1 VRNKGREDHQIQ
13 PEPKT
18 PLQPIRP
25 PIQTQ
30 INIRST
36 LQTNQT
42 IWPLLKNTQIWPT
55 EEVRQEE
62 SRKSRRV
69 MRSLRSLTC
78 SCWIAWS

>member
-1 VRNKGREDHQIQ
+1 MRRWGEKIKVRNKGREDHQIQ

-30 INIRST
+30 TNIWAT

-42 IWPLLKNTQIWPT
+42 IQLLLKNTQIWLRM
-55 EEVRQEE
+55 EVRQEE
-62 SRKSRRV
+62 
-69 MRSLRSLTC
+69 
-78 SCWIAWS
+78 